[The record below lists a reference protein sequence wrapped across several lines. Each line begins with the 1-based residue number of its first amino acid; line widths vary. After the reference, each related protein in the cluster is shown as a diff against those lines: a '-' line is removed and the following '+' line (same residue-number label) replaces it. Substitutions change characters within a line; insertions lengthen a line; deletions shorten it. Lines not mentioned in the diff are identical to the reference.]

1 MIDGRDSR
9 FQVIIFDC
17 DGVLVDS
24 EVIACEI
31 VAAGLVQAGFPITS
45 EEYFARYTGVSDR
58 ETYAHLEQ
66 RYGMTVPGELR
77 RRITDDILTAL
88 TTRLEPIPGIR
99 EALEA
104 IPLAK
109 CVASGSDLQRVRAS
123 LSRTGLLHHFA
134 AHIYTSEAVARG
146 KPAPD
151 LFLLAAERLHTDP
164 ARCLV
169 IEDSRAGVQGA
180 IAAGM
185 TAWGFIGASHCG
197 ADRADLLREAGAAR
211 IFDSMWDLPALLA
224 DSRSDEPPTGET

>member
-1 MIDGRDSR
+1 MIDWRNVR
-9 FQVIIFDC
+9 FKSIIFDC

-31 VAAGLVQAGFPITS
+31 VATGLVQAGFPITR

-77 RRITDDILTAL
+77 QRITDEILAAL

-99 EALEA
+99 EALGA
-104 IPLAK
+104 IPLPK

-123 LSRTGLLHHFA
+123 LSRAGLLHHFGS
-134 AHIYTSEAVARG
+134 HIYTSEAVARG

-151 LFLLAAERLHTDP
+151 LFLLAAERLQADP
-164 ARCLV
+164 TSCLV
-169 IEDSRAGVQGA
+169 IEDSRAGVLGA
-180 IAAGM
+180 TAAGM
-185 TAWGFIGASHCG
+185 TAWGFVGASHCG
-197 ADRADLLREAGAAR
+197 TDRSDILRRAGAAR
-211 IFDSMWDLPALLA
+211 IFDSMFDLPALLA
-224 DSRSDEPPTGET
+224 NNCPYEPPTRET